1 MYDSDTSTYDSC
13 MIGRAAMKKKA
24 GIKEAAREYRHPT
37 ERPRSSSQNVMAY
50 PTLKVDQN
58 LQQDVRLDIIFTNQK
73 PDARPATKPT

>member
-1 MYDSDTSTYDSC
+1 

-50 PTLKVDQN
+50 PILKAGQN
-58 LQQDVRLDIIFTNQK
+58 LQPNAKLDIIFTNQK
-73 PDARPATKPT
+73 PDARPATNPT